1 MSLLRQVFGIEE
13 PEKYIKFEEQVKL
26 DHTNFI
32 DAYIPQTRVLIEQK
46 GRKRDLRKPT
56 RQADGSILTPFE
68 QAKRYSIELPF
79 SKHPRWVVA
88 CNFKE
93 FHIYDMEK
101 PDGEPIIVELK
112 NLYRDYYL
120 LQFLVEEREEPLKR
134 EVDISMA
141 AGDTMLLLTS
151 MMIPPANI
159 PCVALTYYVYDLYF
173 VCMQKTLEYFLIM
186 DSSEII
192 FLGIVRVICV
202 ML

>member
-13 PEKYIKFEEQVKL
+13 PENYIKFEEQVKL
-26 DHTNFI
+26 DHTKFI

-141 AGDTMLLLTS
+141 AGDIVGRLYDAL
-151 MMIPPANI
+151 AN
-159 PCVALTYYVYDLYF
+159 
-173 VCMQKTLEYFLIM
+173 
-186 DSSEII
+186 
-192 FLGIVRVICV
+192 
-202 ML
+202 

>member
-1 MSLLRQVFGIEE
+1 
-13 PEKYIKFEEQVKL
+13 
-26 DHTNFI
+26 
-32 DAYIPQTRVLIEQK
+32 
-46 GRKRDLRKPT
+46 
-56 RQADGSILTPFE
+56 
-68 QAKRYSIELPF
+68 
-79 SKHPRWVVA
+79 
-88 CNFKE
+88 
-93 FHIYDMEK
+93 MEK

-120 LQFLVEEREEPLKR
+120 LQFLVEERKEPLKR

-141 AGDTMLLLTS
+141 PAISLAGFTMLLLTS

-192 FLGIVRVICV
+192 FWV
-202 ML
+202 

>member
-1 MSLLRQVFGIEE
+1 MDKGYEKGESQPFWLSLLRQVFGIKE

-141 AGDTMLLLTS
+141 AGDIVGRLYDAL
-151 MMIPPANI
+151 AN
-159 PCVALTYYVYDLYF
+159 
-173 VCMQKTLEYFLIM
+173 
-186 DSSEII
+186 
-192 FLGIVRVICV
+192 
-202 ML
+202 